1 MKTKQPL
8 DARATDLPP
17 PGCAGS
23 PTRRSTRSAP
33 ASASL
38 VTPEKIVAN
47 KRKDSSRHVA
57 SSHKKRKTRTCS
69 SKLPTPRTAS
79 FSACWAGNFEQTM
92 NNDPVQPHTLILGTH
107 PSVASLSGNEYYA
120 HPQNA
125 FWWIAGDCLGFRR
138 NTGISPKGVP
148 YQITVELRQA
158 HHQNILPYRNQLAT
172 LVSHGFALWD
182 VVASCERPGSLDS
195 DIKDEIPNDVVSF
208 CRAHPSIRR
217 IVFSNGGTTARLFA
231 KHFSD
236 WLSTGQLVPYEN
248 EASLK
253 GLGTLVRSMKSTD
266 GSKCDWTSSHQI
278 TLVAALSVSPAA
290 ARYTYSKK
298 RDFWDEHV
306 YRPGLAL
313 LNEAQST
320 SRYFA
325 NEAS

>member
-1 MKTKQPL
+1 M
-8 DARATDLPP
+8 
-17 PGCAGS
+17 
-23 PTRRSTRSAP
+23 
-33 ASASL
+33 
-38 VTPEKIVAN
+38 N
-47 KRKDSSRHVA
+47 KRRTAIPHSVS
-57 SSHKKRKTRTCS
+57 KRKKGKTGAFS
-69 SKLPTPRTAS
+69 SKLPTPQRTVS
-79 FSACWAGNFEQTM
+79 FSACWAGNFELTM
-92 NNDPVQPHTLILGTH
+92 NNDAIQPHTLILGTH
-107 PSVASLSGNEYYA
+107 PSVASLSGNEYYG
-120 HPQNA
+120 HPLNA

-138 NTGISPKGVP
+138 DTGISPSTGVP
-148 YQITVELRQA
+148 YQFTVALRQA
-158 HHQNILPYRNQLAT
+158 NHQNRSILPYRNQLAT

-182 VVASCERPGSLDS
+182 VVASCKRPGSLDS

-208 CRAHPSIRR
+208 CRTHPSIRR

-253 GLGTLVRSMKSTD
+253 GLGKLVRSIQSNV
-266 GSKCDWTSSHQI
+266 GSKRDWTSTHQI

-290 ARYTYSKK
+290 AGYSYSEK

-313 LNEAQST
+313 LNEARSQDDVVT

-325 NEAS
+325 NHDGALARN